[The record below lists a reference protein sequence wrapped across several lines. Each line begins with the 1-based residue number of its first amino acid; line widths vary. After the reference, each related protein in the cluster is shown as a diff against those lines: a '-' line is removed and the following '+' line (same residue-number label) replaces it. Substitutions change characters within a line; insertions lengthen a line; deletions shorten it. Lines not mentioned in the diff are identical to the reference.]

1 MPVIDFT
8 TLLIAAGLF
17 FGLVIGDATLLGN
30 PVRVQITVPTK
41 LADTGFTQAV
51 AERLFLSE
59 AARVGRA
66 LSSVVRTPG
75 VEVSSRGSVLAAVA
89 KPLSLDQVVVA
100 LQNRVGIDVV
110 SVEAAVLDKAG
121 GGLEMVIFVTK
132 PDEAL
137 SKIKVTQ
144 PDGNAVALVEHGSL
158 AVLEDV
164 SPYRVALTEF
174 SDAIHRDGVRPTEAK
189 ATASRAVAR
198 PWVPAH
204 ATERVMLYNLLGLT
218 ALFEGDF
225 SGAEAQFDL
234 ADAVPQ
240 AHPVAHATVTLN
252 RAFVAVAQKRP
263 AEALAYYARG
273 LEASADVLLPGY
285 DAKINTLAGL
295 VAWSRGD
302 TERAEM
308 LFRLAV
314 AVLPYDEAP
323 HFYLAN
329 LLVAKGDA
337 AGAAAERATASN
349 GHRFGFEIPALA
361 QSEFW
366 VDPVKGGLQQ
376 RR

>member
-30 PVRVQITVPTK
+30 PLRVQIAVPAK
-41 LADTGFTQAV
+41 LVETGFTEAV

-66 LSSVVRTPG
+66 LSIVHTPG
-75 VEVSSRGSVLAAVA
+75 VEVTSRGSVLAAVA
-89 KPLSLDQVVVA
+89 KPLSLDQVVTA
-100 LQNRVGIDVV
+100 LQSRVGIDVI

-137 SKIKVTQ
+137 AKIKLAQ
-144 PDGNAVALVEHGSL
+144 PDGNAVALVEHGSRL
-158 AVLEDV
+158 VLEEV

-174 SDAIHRDGVRPTEAK
+174 ADAVDRDVVAPSAAK

-198 PWVPAH
+198 PWVPTH

-218 ALFEGDF
+218 ALFEGDVA
-225 SGAEAQFDL
+225 GAQAQFDL
-234 ADAVPQ
+234 TDAIPQ
-240 AHPVAHATVTLN
+240 AAPAARGFVALN
-252 RAFVAVAQKRP
+252 RAFVAVAQRRP
-263 AEALAYYARG
+263 AQALAYYNTG
-273 LEASADVLLPGY
+273 LEESLGVVLPGY
-285 DAKINTLAGL
+285 DAKLNTLAGL

-302 TERAEM
+302 TERAER
-308 LFRLAV
+308 LFRLAI
-314 AVLPYDEAP
+314 AALPNDEAP
-323 HFYLAN
+323 HFYLAQ
-329 LLVAKGDA
+329 LLAAKGDA
-337 AGAAAERATASN
+337 AGAAAERTTASDS
-349 GHRFGFEIPALA
+349 HRFGAEVPALA

-366 VDPVKGGLQQ
+366 VDPVKGGLK
-376 RR
+376 RRH